1 MENVLK
7 EFLESYGTWNNKGN
21 ILNVRISVKDFK
33 NNSCFNIF

>member
-7 EFLESYGTWNNKGN
+7 KLLESYGTCNNEGK
-21 ILNVRISVKDFK
+21 KDFK